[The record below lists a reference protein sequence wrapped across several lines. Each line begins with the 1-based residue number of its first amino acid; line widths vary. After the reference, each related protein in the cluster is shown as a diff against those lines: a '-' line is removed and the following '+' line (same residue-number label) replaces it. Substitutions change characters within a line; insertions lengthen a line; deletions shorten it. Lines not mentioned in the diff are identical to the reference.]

1 MKANMQVRLRKEP
14 VCFSCI
20 MDKFLAQLAECGPQ
34 TQDEFRRRFT
44 AMADRLDEDTTAPA
58 LYFEGRKLLNQ
69 YIPDTERQIYEPIK
83 QAYNQALL
91 DMEQKLQNRLDSAAD
106 PLELALK
113 LARAGNY
120 LDVAC
125 VDNIT
130 TDKLQELLDRTSGE
144 ALDSR
149 VYGLLRADLENASS
163 LVYFTDNAGEAVLDK
178 LCVRTLKRLY
188 PALTVTVVVRGGF
201 VQSDITLEDAEQ
213 IGLMQEARVIGSGTA
228 LPGTQLRYVSDEV
241 LKAAE
246 AADVILSK
254 GQGNFEGLVGCGL
267 NVYYL
272 FLCKCHLFTERFS
285 LPQFSG
291 CFLREQELAEQ
302 EQARWEQR

>member
-1 MKANMQVRLRKEP
+1 MKASMKVRLRKEP
-14 VCFSCI
+14 VCFACI
-20 MDKFLAQLAECGPQ
+20 MDKFLAQLAGCGPRV
-34 TQDEFRRRFT
+34 QDEFCRRFT
-44 AMADRLDEDTTAPA
+44 AMADVLDEDTTAPA

-69 YIPDTERQIYEPIK
+69 YIPDTERQVYEPIK
-83 QAYNQALL
+83 LAYNQALL
-91 DMEQKLQNRLDSAAD
+91 DMEEELQSRLDTAAD

-130 TDKLQELLDRTSGE
+130 ADKLCELLDRTSEE
-144 ALDSR
+144 ALDAR
-149 VYGLLRADLENASS
+149 VYGLLRTDLQKASS

-178 LCVRTLKRLY
+178 LCVRTIRRLY
-188 PALTVTVVVRGGF
+188 PNLCVTVVVRGGF
-201 VQSDITLEDAEQ
+201 VQSDITMEDAEQ
-213 IGLMQEARVIGSGTA
+213 IGLTQEARVIGSGAA

-241 LKAAE
+241 LSAAE
-246 AADVILSK
+246 NADVILSK
-254 GQGNFEGLVGCGL
+254 GQGNFEGLGGCGL

-291 CFLREQELAEQ
+291 CFLRELELAEQ
-302 EQARWEQR
+302 EQK

>member
-1 MKANMQVRLRKEP
+1 MKVRLRKEP
-14 VCFSCI
+14 VCFTCI
-20 MDKFLAQLAECGPQ
+20 LDKFLAKLAECGPQ
-34 TQDEFRRRFT
+34 VQDEFRRRFT
-44 AMADRLDEDTTAPA
+44 AVTEKLDEDTTAPA
-58 LYFEGRKLLNQ
+58 LYFEGRRLLNQ
-69 YIPDTERQIYEPIK
+69 YIPDTERQVYEPMK
-83 QAYNQALL
+83 RAYNQALL
-91 DMEQKLQNRLDSAAD
+91 DMEEELQKQLDAAAD

-130 TDKLQELLDRTSGE
+130 TDKLHELLSRTSEE

-149 VYGLLRADLENASS
+149 VYGLLQADLQKASS

-178 LCVRTLKRLY
+178 LCVRTLRRLY
-188 PALTVTVVVRGGF
+188 PALTITVVVRGGF
-201 VQSDITLEDAEQ
+201 VQSDITMEDAEQ
-213 IGLMQEARVIGSGTA
+213 IGLTQEARVIGSGAA
-228 LPGTQLRYVSDEV
+228 LPGAQLRYVSDEV
-241 LKAAE
+241 LAAAE
-246 AADVILSK
+246 NADVILSK
-254 GQGNFEGLVGCGL
+254 GQGNFEGLGGCEL

-291 CFLREQELAEQ
+291 CFLRELELAK
-302 EQARWEQR
+302 AN